1 MKCSIRNV
9 VCALAAAGAII
20 LAAIVCLFLRTSDD
34 GQEEL
39 TPPVPRD
46 AIVAVYGPQYSG
58 EGIAILRGDDIF
70 IWTMASI
77 LEYREEPRPG
87 ASSIVVD
94 SSAWVQ
100 RKGTKMYLADVIA
113 HGGHD
118 GPALLR
124 VLPSEPRGTGK
135 KRHHFM
141 CSSAAF
147 AVGYVPP
154 WRAPALAVSASG
166 KLYEG
171 AYLEKSYRI
180 GGFHYDVLHT
190 DAPDLLPGGSVF
202 HADGQCIGLLVER
215 SSPNGFLVLPV
226 RELER
231 WAQESRVEWAINPA
245 LPVEIPGTK

>member
-9 VCALAAAGAII
+9 ACALAATGVIVFVV
-20 LAAIVCLFLRTSDD
+20 AAYLFFWLRDD
-34 GQEEL
+34 GRKEPA
-39 TPPVPRD
+39 PPVPRD

-58 EGIAILRGDDIF
+58 TGIAILRGDDIL

-77 LEYREEPRPG
+77 LEYRENPRPG

-100 RKGTKMYLADVIA
+100 REGTLMHLADVIV

-135 KRHHFM
+135 KRHHFT
-141 CSSAAF
+141 CASAAF

-154 WRAPALAVSASG
+154 WSAPALAVPASG
-166 KLYEG
+166 KLCNGTYF
-171 AYLEKSYRI
+171 EKSYRI
-180 GGFHYDVLHT
+180 GGFFYDVLRT
-190 DAPDLLPGGSVF
+190 DAPDLLPGGGVF
-202 HADGQCIGLLVER
+202 NTDGQCIGLLVER
-215 SSPNGFLVLPV
+215 SSPDGCLVLPV

-231 WAQESRVEWAINPA
+231 WARENGIEGALDQA
-245 LPVEIPGTK
+245 LPLAIPE